1 MYPSQ
6 RRITPDELQQ
16 LRDIV
21 AKHEPELSPLVDKLP
36 NALLTAEER
45 EALRGAI
52 ADELIVAGLDSDSEP
67 NKYGF
72 ILESLIDRLWYYS
85 VDRDQV

>member
-1 MYPSQ
+1 MRQ
-6 RRITPDELQQ
+6 RRIAPDDLQQ

-21 AKHEPELSPLVDKLP
+21 ARHEPELSPLVDKLP
-36 NALLTAEER
+36 STLLTAEER
-45 EALRGAI
+45 EALRGAVT
-52 ADELIVAGLDSDSEP
+52 DEFMVAGLDSDSEP

-72 ILESLIDRLWYYS
+72 FLESLIDRLWYYS